1 MFGHVG
7 LVVVGLRAKNADL
20 RTSDLCVGS
29 KLLWVWNLRNAWLEM
44 CGGLRGC

>member
-7 LVVVGLRAKNADL
+7 LVVVGLRAENADL
-20 RTSDLCVGS
+20 RTSGLCVGS
-29 KLLWVWNLRNAWLEM
+29 KLLWVWNLRNVWLEM